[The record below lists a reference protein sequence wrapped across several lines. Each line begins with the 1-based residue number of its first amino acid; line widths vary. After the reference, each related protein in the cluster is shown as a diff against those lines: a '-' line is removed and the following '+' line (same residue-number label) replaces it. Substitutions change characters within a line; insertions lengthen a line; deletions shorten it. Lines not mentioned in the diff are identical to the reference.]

1 MAYTLLGRF
10 AGGSELISKIV
21 ARTQKV
27 KTGNVIGI
35 GNHNQRK
42 FENHSNEDIDPEK
55 KHLKYDLVQGR
66 TESFKTDIEKFIEEN
81 KSTKRATRKDAVLV
95 NEWLISSDQ
104 EFFKSLSADKT
115 RDFFET
121 AKDYFA
127 EKIGDQNIRYA
138 IVHLD
143 ETTPH
148 LRGDTSSSLD
158 LSLLYCCIWLVE
170 NSF

>member
-27 KTGNVIGI
+27 KTGNLIGI

-66 TESFKTDIEKFIEEN
+66 TESFRRI
-81 KSTKRATRKDAVLV
+81 
-95 NEWLISSDQ
+95 
-104 EFFKSLSADKT
+104 
-115 RDFFET
+115 
-121 AKDYFA
+121 
-127 EKIGDQNIRYA
+127 
-138 IVHLD
+138 
-143 ETTPH
+143 
-148 LRGDTSSSLD
+148 LR
-158 LSLLYCCIWLVE
+158 SLLRKTSQQNEPLEKMQFW
-170 NSF
+170 

>member
-1 MAYTLLGRF
+1 M
-10 AGGSELISKIV
+10 
-21 ARTQKV
+21 
-27 KTGNVIGI
+27 
-35 GNHNQRK
+35 
-42 FENHSNEDIDPEK
+42 
-55 KHLKYDLVQGR
+55 QGR

-81 KSTKRATRKDAVLV
+81 KPTKRATRKDAVLV

-148 LRGDTSSSLD
+148 LRGATSSSLD
-158 LSLLYCCIWLVE
+158 LSLLYCFIWLVE